1 MLVRNSEIWPVFV
14 QELVERAPTLMSGVL
29 LYCSNM
35 SNLPFVSVL
44 WTAVSCCQLQF
55 LEGLIVSNNYKDIV
69 LQRLCEDES
78 LLLMAYIPSHACMA
92 LHQLN

>member
-1 MLVRNSEIWPVFV
+1 MSE
-14 QELVERAPTLMSGVL
+14 VL

-44 WTAVSCCQLQF
+44 RTAVSCCQLWL
-55 LEGLIVSNNYKDIV
+55 LEGLIVSDNYKDII

-78 LLLMAYIPSHACMA
+78 LMLMAYILSHACMP